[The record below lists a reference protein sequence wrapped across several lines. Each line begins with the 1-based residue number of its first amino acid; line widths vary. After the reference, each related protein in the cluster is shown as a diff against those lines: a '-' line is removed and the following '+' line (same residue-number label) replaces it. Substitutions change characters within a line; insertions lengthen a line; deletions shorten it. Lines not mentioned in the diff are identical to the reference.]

1 MRPTSIPLG
10 RFAGSI
16 ASLATSLMV
25 SVRLDFELENVR
37 GDVLRLLGDALR
49 SDHHGG
55 AADRGRPRP
64 AGAFPDED
72 FVGIALN
79 VMHLLG
85 IDAEAVAHDLLE
97 DRLMPLAL
105 GYAARKQCG
114 STRLVEPDF
123 RALEALC
130 RRAFD
135 CVRKTDAAQLAALAP
150 FLPAMLE
157 ARKVRETKRHIHALL
172 EL

>member
-16 ASLATSLMV
+16 ASFATSLMV
-25 SVRLDFELENVR
+25 SVRLDFGLENTPSAKLISSASSWRMCAAMCFAFSVM
-37 GDVLRLLGDALR
+37 R
-49 SDHHGG
+49 S
-55 AADRGRPRP
+55 AAIITAEPPIVADRGRRHP

-105 GYAARKQCG
+105 G
-114 STRLVEPDF
+114 
-123 RALEALC
+123 
-130 RRAFD
+130 
-135 CVRKTDAAQLAALAP
+135 
-150 FLPAMLE
+150 
-157 ARKVRETKRHIHALL
+157 
-172 EL
+172 